1 MGRTN
6 DFEDGT
12 ARQEER
18 RKTTEKIRVFSGVHA
33 EDWAD
38 RGGGS
43 GYCEHRYSAMAT
55 PKGSSQ
61 KKISESKNSTQN
73 K

>member
-12 ARQEER
+12 AIQVER
-18 RKTTEKIRVFSGVHA
+18 RMTTEKIRVFSEGVHA

-38 RGGGS
+38 RGG
-43 GYCEHRYSAMAT
+43 
-55 PKGSSQ
+55 
-61 KKISESKNSTQN
+61 
-73 K
+73 

>member
-18 RKTTEKIRVFSGVHA
+18 RKTTEKIRVFSEGVHA

-38 RGGGS
+38 IGG
-43 GYCEHRYSAMAT
+43 
-55 PKGSSQ
+55 
-61 KKISESKNSTQN
+61 
-73 K
+73 